1 MAKNLDTLKLVAL
14 ATKAPSG
21 HNTQPWCFFTNENE
35 IQIHPDFTRALPVV
49 DADNH
54 ALYISLGCAVE
65 NIVIAA
71 RKFGYDSAIHFSA
84 TSSGT
89 EYISIKFIEGEKA
102 EDDDLFDYIEDRQ
115 VTRSGYRKEAVSLEH
130 LEKLQN
136 SFSFD
141 TVRIKFFSAP
151 DEIKAIE
158 PFIIEGSNLQFQ
170 NRKFIDELVSWFRF
184 SRKEAE
190 VKGDGLWTACMGL
203 PKMNRFIGN
212 LVMKYFVS
220 QKSESKRWR
229 KLIRSSAGF
238 AMFIVPENTVP
249 NWVTLGRAFQRFG
262 LTATKLNICHSHV
275 NMPCEEL
282 SIRSKMIEQFH
293 FGASQPL
300 LLIRFGYGEKLPYSF
315 RRPVADV
322 LVNRTKHYLSEKQ
335 HMHG

>member
-1 MAKNLDTLKLVAL
+1 MEKNLDILKLVEL

-21 HNTQPWCFFTNENE
+21 HNTQPWCFYTSDNE
-35 IQIHPDFTRALPVV
+35 IQIHPDFGRALPVV

-71 RKFGYDSAIHFSA
+71 RKFGYGSDIHLSE

-89 EYISIKFIEGEKA
+89 EYISIKFIECEKA
-102 EDDDLFDYIEDRQ
+102 EDDDLFDYIEKRQ
-115 VTRSGYRKEAVSLEH
+115 VTRSGYRKEAVSIEH
-130 LEKLQN
+130 VEKLQN
-136 SFSFD
+136 SFSFG
-141 TVRIKFFSAP
+141 TVRIKFFSTP

-190 VKGDGLWTACMGL
+190 EKGDGLWTSCMGL

-229 KLIRSSAGF
+229 KLIQSSPGF
-238 AMFIVPENTVP
+238 AMFIVPENTVA
-249 NWVTLGRAFQRFG
+249 NWVTLGQAFQRFG
-262 LTATKLNICHSHV
+262 LTATKLNICHAHV

-282 SIRSKMIEQFH
+282 SIRRKMIEQFH
-293 FGASQPL
+293 LETSQPL

-322 LVNRTKHYLSEKQ
+322 LVNRTKHYHTEKQ
-335 HMHG
+335 HMHR